1 MTDAA
6 NPGGYPS
13 RSYAWTVVAILIA
26 TAVLSYTD
34 RQVLSLLVDPIRAE
48 LHITDNEV
56 SLLLGT
62 AFAVVYGVAG
72 IPLGWLADRTSRRN
86 LIFAGV
92 LVWSVGTL
100 ACGLSHSFGQLF
112 AARIVVGTG
121 EAVLSPAAIS
131 LISDYFPPSRRGT
144 AVGFFLSGIAMGIG
158 VAILIGGG
166 VLHLVERGVLTGTPL
181 ASQPAWRL
189 VLLMIGAPG
198 LLWAFTI
205 LLIREPARRATEP
218 SDDAPRAG
226 ATARAE
232 ATRSGEVA
240 PHGGAQTGQFAEATR
255 PAELAPHG
263 GARAGQ
269 FAGTT
274 RPAEAAP
281 HRGAPAGQFAEAT
294 RSGEVA
300 PHGGAQ
306 AEQFAEATRPAEL
319 APHRGAPAGQFAGT
333 TRSGEVAPH
342 GGAQAEQFAEA
353 TRPAEL
359 APHGPVPPPP
369 SWRSTVVSRTVPVYL
384 VVAMASLVDNAVGG
398 WAPTL
403 LMREFGKDPAEVG
416 VQLGLVLTAG
426 FGGGVLIGGWL
437 ADRGRW
443 AYKLGVCLASS
454 LLILPVSL
462 LINVPQFNVVF
473 LSIPLYFALSGTVT
487 ACGFSAILDVVPNR
501 SRGLAMAISFFLNVA
516 LGAGIGPTAV
526 SQASEHV
533 FGSNAGLG
541 PAITLTVAA
550 GYAIAVVALIVALLR
565 FRARI
570 LSPGNA

>member
-1 MTDAA
+1 VTDTA

-34 RQVLSLLVDPIRAE
+34 RQVLSLLVDPLRAE

-62 AFAVVYGVAG
+62 AFAVVYGIAG

-100 ACGLSHSFGQLF
+100 ACGLSQSFWQLF

-131 LISDYFPPSRRGT
+131 LISDYFPPARRGT

-166 VLHLVERGVLTGTPL
+166 VLHLVERGVLAGTPL

-198 LLWAFTI
+198 LLWAFAI
-205 LLIREPARRATEP
+205 LLIREPARHTE
-218 SDDAPRAG
+218 AAG
-226 ATARAE
+226 LVE
-232 ATRSGEVA
+232 PTRHA
-240 PHGGAQTGQFAEATR
+240 
-255 PAELAPHG
+255 AELAD
-263 GARAGQ
+263 
-269 FAGTT
+269 
-274 RPAEAAP
+274 AAP
-281 HRGAPAGQFAEAT
+281 GADAPAA
-294 RSGEVA
+294 
-300 PHGGAQ
+300 H
-306 AEQFAEATRPAEL
+306 
-319 APHRGAPAGQFAGT
+319 
-333 TRSGEVAPH
+333 
-342 GGAQAEQFAEA
+342 
-353 TRPAEL
+353 
-359 APHGPVPPPP
+359 P

-443 AYKLGVCLASS
+443 AYKLGVCLTSS

-473 LSIPLYFALSGTVT
+473 LSVPLYFALSGTVT

-516 LGAGIGPTAV
+516 LGAGVGPTAV
-526 SQASEHV
+526 SEASTHV
-533 FGSNAGLG
+533 FGSSSGLG

-550 GYAIAVVALIVALLR
+550 GYSIAVAALLVALLR
-565 FRARI
+565 FRARTP
-570 LSPGNA
+570 STHAA